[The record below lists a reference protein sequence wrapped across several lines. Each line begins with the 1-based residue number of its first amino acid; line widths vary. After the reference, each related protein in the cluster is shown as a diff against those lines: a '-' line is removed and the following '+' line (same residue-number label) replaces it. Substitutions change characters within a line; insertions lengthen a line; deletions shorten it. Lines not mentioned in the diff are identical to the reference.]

1 MNRRTFST
9 AASHDSSPSRVTRSA
24 WLVALSVATFTAC
37 GGSQPP
43 PAREPPTA
51 QAPPPDAHKPALR
64 MKSELGD
71 IDLDAVKR
79 AFHALN
85 DKFMDCAKRE
95 MDRVEVLSGN
105 VKFFV
110 RIAEDGSAKWAY
122 LEDSEIGDRAV
133 EKCLIQ
139 TVLGAQYPRPD
150 GGEAEAR
157 YGIELPLQS
166 TRPPNEWGAEKV
178 SQALAK
184 HADAIGRCKAGTSSG
199 LQATMYVGPGGRVLA
214 AGISGAGKGGDE
226 EADCLVQVLEKM
238 KGLPSPGS
246 WPAKVRFAL

>member
-1 MNRRTFST
+1 MASFS
-9 AASHDSSPSRVTRSA
+9 
-24 WLVALSVATFTAC
+24 AC
-37 GGSQPP
+37 GGSEPP
-43 PAREPPTA
+43 PREPQTA
-51 QAPPPDAHKPALR
+51 APAPRARKPALR
-64 MKSELGD
+64 VKSELGD
-71 IDLDAVKR
+71 VDPDAVRKAFR
-79 AFHALN
+79 ALD
-85 DKFMDCAKRE
+85 DKFMECAKRE
-95 MDRVEVLSGN
+95 IDRIEVLAGN

-122 LEDSEIGDRAV
+122 LEESEVGDRSV
-133 EKCLIQ
+133 EKCLVQ
-139 TVLGAQYPRPD
+139 TVLEAQYPRPD

-157 YGIELPLQS
+157 YAMELPLQS

-184 HADAIGRCKAGTSSG
+184 HADAIDRCKAGAGSG

-214 AGISGAGKGGDE
+214 AGIAGAGKDGED

-246 WPAKVRFAL
+246 WPAKVHFAL